1 MTKKVSKGNFINKL
15 IHKSRYIHNHLKT
28 YELGLYGETP
38 YSMLQSW
45 LLDVVQY
52 GSIMYLAMLAFGLV
66 KPIYWVA
73 GLGISYWF
81 ILHWIKQVKKAI
93 N

>member
-1 MTKKVSKGNFINKL
+1 MAKKVRKENLIRKLRNK
-15 IHKSRYIHNHLKT
+15 IRYIHNHMKT
-28 YELGLYGETP
+28 YELGMYGESP

-45 LLDVVQY
+45 LLDVIQY
-52 GSIMYLAMLAFGLV
+52 GTIVYLAMLAFGV
-66 KPIYWVA
+66 VRPAYWIA

-81 ILHWIKQVKKAI
+81 VLHWIKQVKKAI